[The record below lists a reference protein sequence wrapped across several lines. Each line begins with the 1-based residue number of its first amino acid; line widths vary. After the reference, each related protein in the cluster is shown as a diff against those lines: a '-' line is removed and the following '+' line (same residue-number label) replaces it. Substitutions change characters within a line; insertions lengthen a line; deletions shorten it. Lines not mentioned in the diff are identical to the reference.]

1 MKKKLKTSK
10 KNKFPSGW
18 DEARV
23 RRVLDYYEH
32 QSDEAAAVED
42 DALFSNPKHTFMQIP
57 VKLVPAVRRLL
68 NKKAS

>member
-1 MKKKLKTSK
+1 MKRKLKSSK
-10 KNKFPSGW
+10 KNKFPKGW

-23 RRVLDYYEH
+23 RRVIKHYES
-32 QSDEAAAVED
+32 QSDEAAAAEH
-42 DALFSNPKHTFMQIP
+42 DARFDNEKHTLMQIP

>member
-10 KNKFPSGW
+10 KNKFPQGW
-18 DEARV
+18 DEVRV
-23 RRVLDYYEH
+23 RRVLHHYER
-32 QSDEAAAVED
+32 QTDEAAATED
-42 DALFSNPKHTFMQIP
+42 DALFRKPKHTLMQIP